1 MADAGIVE
9 TVVGGGSRR
18 ARGKLTVEEYLL
30 FIDSHKELELSVDHL
45 REVLLLSSIDSRYS
59 IIDMH
64 GFVKMSKTPKKL
76 VLEAVDSLELMNPG
90 RSTLQDDS
98 VSSHVHLTVEEVIKD
113 LDDLKWQE
121 CCVTSLHTFNG
132 LNHTSSQVQFQR
144 SKVPAPL
151 PANKRTGRPK
161 KQKLSSTSDSI
172 ASYTT
177 DIIDGG
183 LAGNDSGGELRG
195 ENSASCSSVTAGTLG
210 LG

>member
-9 TVVGGGSRR
+9 TVEGGGSRR
-18 ARGKLTVEEYLL
+18 ARGKLTVEEYLY

-45 REVLLLSSIDSRYS
+45 REVLLLELH

-144 SKVPAPL
+144 SKVPAPP

-183 LAGNDSGGELRG
+183 LAGNDSSGELRG

>member
-18 ARGKLTVEEYLL
+18 ARGKLTVEEYLD
-30 FIDSHKELELSVDHL
+30 FIDSHKELELSVYHL
-45 REVLLLSSIDSRYS
+45 RE

-64 GFVKMSKTPKKL
+64 GFIKMSKTPKKL

-98 VSSHVHLTVEEVIKD
+98 ASSHVHLTVEEVIKD
-113 LDDLKWQE
+113 LGDLKWQE

-132 LNHTSSQVQFQR
+132 VTSDSSQVQFQR
-144 SKVPAPL
+144 SKVPAPP
-151 PANKRTGRPK
+151 PANKRTGRAK
-161 KQKLSSTSDSI
+161 KQKLSSTGDSI

-177 DIIDGG
+177 DIIDSG
-183 LAGNDSGGELRG
+183 LAGNDSCGEIRG